1 MRIKSIQ
8 RLDLIK
14 FHVGNGAKNLS
25 TKIYVKW
32 TVLGGL
38 LLAGAL
44 PKVAFAAGA
53 EQIVETELTPVL
65 PAMVPLV
72 GAAAGI
78 ERLLELG
85 WHYLEWGALRFLGW
99 RPSDLKSPGYIAFK
113 RSTSLLAGI
122 FLGVVISNYSGMRLM
137 SYFSQTLPG
146 FLDQVP
152 ELWDILVT
160 GLMIGAGTKPTHDIL
175 GIITQVKNL
184 IGSTALKQREQAG
197 AALADS
203 ILKLR
208 QADAPASYRVDVPGV
223 GATQVPGAPAQD
235 PRNRMLDESGGRR
248 RERNI
253 DRYANAL
260 HDNLYT
266 GG

>member
-1 MRIKSIQ
+1 MRMKMIR
-8 RLDLIK
+8 RLGWS
-14 FHVGNGAKNLS
+14 VC
-25 TKIYVKW
+25 
-32 TVLGGL
+32 GGL
-38 LLAGAL
+38 LLAGAFPEWAL
-44 PKVAFAAGA
+44 AAGL
-53 EQIVETELTPVL
+53 EQTVGTEITSIT
-65 PAMVPLV
+65 PAMIPLL

-78 ERLLELG
+78 ERLMELG
-85 WHYLEWGALRFLGW
+85 WHYLEWGGLRFFGW

-122 FLGVVISNYSGMRLM
+122 FLGVVVSNYSGMRLM
-137 SYFSQTLPG
+137 SYFGQTLPG

-152 ELWDILVT
+152 DLWDILVT
-160 GLMIGAGTKPTHDIL
+160 GLMIGAGTKPTHDLL

-184 IGSTALKQREQAG
+184 IGSSALKKREEAG

-223 GATQVPGAPAQD
+223 GATQVSGSPAPQT

-248 RERNI
+248 HERNI

-260 HDNLYT
+260 HDNLYS
-266 GG
+266 GS

>member
-1 MRIKSIQ
+1 MKMVR
-8 RLDLIK
+8 RLGWGV
-14 FHVGNGAKNLS
+14 F
-25 TKIYVKW
+25 
-32 TVLGGL
+32 GGL
-38 LLAGAL
+38 FLAGAL
-44 PKVAFAAGA
+44 PKLTLAAGT
-53 EQIVETELTPVL
+53 EQAIGTEITTVM
-65 PAMVPLV
+65 PAMVPLL

-78 ERLLELG
+78 ERLMELG

-99 RPSDLKSPGYIAFK
+99 RPSDLKSPGYVAFK

-122 FLGVVISNYSGMRLM
+122 FLGVVVSNYSGMRLM
-137 SYFSQTLPG
+137 AYLGQSLPG
-146 FLDQVP
+146 FLVQVP
-152 ELWDILVT
+152 DMWDILVT
-160 GLMIGAGTKPTHDIL
+160 GLMIGAGTKPTHDLL

-184 IGSTALKQREQAG
+184 IGSTALKQREEAG

-208 QADAPASYRVDVPGV
+208 QADAPASSYRVDVPGV
-223 GATQVPGAPAQD
+223 GATQVPGAPAQA

-260 HDNLYT
+260 HDNLYS
-266 GG
+266 GN

>member
-1 MRIKSIQ
+1 MRMRMIR
-8 RLDLIK
+8 RLGWS
-14 FHVGNGAKNLS
+14 VG
-25 TKIYVKW
+25 
-32 TVLGGL
+32 GGL

-44 PKVAFAAGA
+44 PKLTLAAGL
-53 EQIVETELTPVL
+53 EQTVGTEITTVV
-65 PAMVPLV
+65 PAMVPLL

-78 ERLLELG
+78 ERLMELG
-85 WHYLEWGALRFLGW
+85 WHYLEWGALRFMGW

-137 SYFSQTLPG
+137 SYLNQTLPG

-152 ELWDILVT
+152 DLWDILVT
-160 GLMIGAGTKPTHDIL
+160 GLMIGAGTKPTHDLL

-184 IGSTALKQREQAG
+184 IGSTALKQREEAG

-223 GATQVPGAPAQD
+223 GATQVPGSQAQA

-260 HDNLYT
+260 HDNLYS
-266 GG
+266 GN

>member
-1 MRIKSIQ
+1 MKIVR
-8 RLDLIK
+8 RLGWGV
-14 FHVGNGAKNLS
+14 F
-25 TKIYVKW
+25 
-32 TVLGGL
+32 GGL
-38 LLAGAL
+38 FLAGAL
-44 PKVAFAAGA
+44 PKLTLAAGT
-53 EQIVETELTPVL
+53 EQAIGTEITTVM
-65 PAMVPLV
+65 PAMVPLL

-78 ERLLELG
+78 ERLMELG

-99 RPSDLKSPGYIAFK
+99 RPSDLKSPGYVAFK

-122 FLGVVISNYSGMRLM
+122 FLGVVVSNYSGMRLM
-137 SYFSQTLPG
+137 SYLGQSLPG
-146 FLDQVP
+146 FLVQVP
-152 ELWDILVT
+152 DMWDILVT
-160 GLMIGAGTKPTHDIL
+160 GLMIGAGTKPTHDLL

-184 IGSTALKQREQAG
+184 IGSTALKQREEAG

-223 GATQVPGAPAQD
+223 GATQVPGAPAQA

-260 HDNLYT
+260 HDNLYS
-266 GG
+266 GN

>member
-1 MRIKSIQ
+1 MRIRMIR
-8 RLDLIK
+8 RLGWGV
-14 FHVGNGAKNLS
+14 F
-25 TKIYVKW
+25 
-32 TVLGGL
+32 GGSL
-38 LLAGAL
+38 LVGAL
-44 PKVAFAAGA
+44 PKLTLAAGL
-53 EQIVETELTPVL
+53 EQTVGTEITTVV
-65 PAMVPLV
+65 PAMVPLL
-72 GAAAGI
+72 GAAAGV
-78 ERLLELG
+78 ERLMELG
-85 WHYLEWGALRFLGW
+85 WHYLEWGALRFFGW

-137 SYFSQTLPG
+137 GYLSQTLPG

-152 ELWDILVT
+152 DLWDILVT
-160 GLMIGAGTKPTHDIL
+160 GLMIGAGTKPTHDLL

-184 IGSTALKQREQAG
+184 IGSTALKQREEAG

-223 GATQVPGAPAQD
+223 GATQVPGSSAQAA

-260 HDNLYT
+260 HDNLYS
-266 GG
+266 GN

>member
-1 MRIKSIQ
+1 MANRSLR
-8 RLDLIK
+8 RL
-14 FHVGNGAKNLS
+14 G
-25 TKIYVKW
+25 W

-38 LLAGAL
+38 LAAASL
-44 PKVAFAAGA
+44 PNVAQAAGLD
-53 EQIVETELTPVL
+53 QLVETELAPIV
-65 PAMVPLV
+65 PAMIPLL

-99 RPSDLKSPGYIAFK
+99 RPSDLKSPGYVAFK

-122 FLGVVISNYSGMRLM
+122 FLGVVVANYSGMRLM
-137 SYFSQTLPG
+137 SYLNQSLPG

-152 ELWDILVT
+152 DLWDILVT
-160 GLMIGAGTKPTHDIL
+160 GVMVGAGTKPTHDIL
-175 GIITQVKNL
+175 GIITQLKNL
-184 IGSTALKQREQAG
+184 IGSTALKQKEQAG

-208 QADAPASYRVDVPGV
+208 QADAPASYQVDVPGV
-223 GATQVPGAPAQD
+223 GATQVPGAAGQA
-235 PRNRMLDESGGRR
+235 PRNRMLDETGGRR

-260 HDNLYT
+260 HDNLYSS
-266 GG
+266 G

>member
-1 MRIKSIQ
+1 MRMGTVR
-8 RLDLIK
+8 RL
-14 FHVGNGAKNLS
+14 GWSA
-25 TKIYVKW
+25 
-32 TVLGGL
+32 LGGMLMAGL
-38 LLAGAL
+38 LPTLAL
-44 PKVAFAAGA
+44 AAGL
-53 EQIVETELTPVL
+53 EQSIVESELAPIM

-85 WHYLEWGALRFLGW
+85 WHYLEWGALRFFGW
-99 RPSDLKSPGYIAFK
+99 RPSDLKSPGYVAFK

-122 FLGVVISNYSGMRLM
+122 FLGVVVSNYSGMRLM
-137 SYFSQTLPG
+137 GYLNQTLPG

-152 ELWDILVT
+152 DLWDIVIT

-175 GIITQVKNL
+175 GIITQLKNL
-184 IGSTALKQREQAG
+184 IGSTALKQKEQAG
-197 AALADS
+197 AALAES

-208 QADAPASYRVDVPGV
+208 QADAPAASYRVDVPGA
-223 GATQVPGAPAQD
+223 GPAQVAGGPAPAAQA
-235 PRNRMLDESGGRR
+235 RNRMLDESGGRR

-260 HDNLYT
+260 HDNLYS
-266 GG
+266 GS

>member
-1 MRIKSIQ
+1 MRMKMVR
-8 RLDLIK
+8 RLGWGV
-14 FHVGNGAKNLS
+14 F
-25 TKIYVKW
+25 
-32 TVLGGL
+32 GGL
-38 LLAGAL
+38 FLAGAL
-44 PKVAFAAGA
+44 PKLTLAAGT
-53 EQIVETELTPVL
+53 EQTVGTEITTVM
-65 PAMVPLV
+65 PAMVPLL

-78 ERLLELG
+78 ERLMELG

-122 FLGVVISNYSGMRLM
+122 FLGIVVSNYSGMRLM
-137 SYFSQTLPG
+137 AYLGQSLPG

-152 ELWDILVT
+152 DLWDILVT
-160 GLMIGAGTKPTHDIL
+160 GLMIGAGTKPAHDLL

-184 IGSTALKQREQAG
+184 IGSTALKQREEAG

-223 GATQVPGAPAQD
+223 GATQVPGAPAQAA
-235 PRNRMLDESGGRR
+235 RNRMLDESGGRR

-253 DRYANAL
+253 DRYAKAL
-260 HDNLYT
+260 HDNLYS
-266 GG
+266 GN

>member
-1 MRIKSIQ
+1 MRMNKIR
-8 RLDLIK
+8 RL
-14 FHVGNGAKNLS
+14 GLS
-25 TKIYVKW
+25 VF
-32 TVLGGL
+32 GGL
-38 LLAGAL
+38 FAAAAL
-44 PKVAFAAGA
+44 PKLTLAAEL
-53 EQIVETELTPVL
+53 EQTVGTEITTVV
-65 PAMVPLV
+65 PAMVPLL

-78 ERLLELG
+78 ERLMELG
-85 WHYLEWGALRFLGW
+85 WHYLEWGALRFFGW

-122 FLGVVISNYSGMRLM
+122 FLGVVVSNYSGMRLM
-137 SYFSQTLPG
+137 AYLGQSLPG

-152 ELWDILVT
+152 DLWDILVT
-160 GLMIGAGTKPTHDIL
+160 GFMIGAGTKPTHDLL

-184 IGSTALKQREQAG
+184 IGSTALKQREEAG

-223 GATQVPGAPAQD
+223 GATQVPGAPGQAA
-235 PRNRMLDESGGRR
+235 RNGMLDETGGRR

-260 HDNLYT
+260 HDNLYS
-266 GG
+266 GN

>member
-1 MRIKSIQ
+1 MRMKSIR
-8 RLDLIK
+8 RL
-14 FHVGNGAKNLS
+14 GWS
-25 TKIYVKW
+25 
-32 TVLGGL
+32 VLGCL
-38 LLAGAL
+38 LLAGGL
-44 PKVAFAAGA
+44 PKVTLAAGLA
-53 EQIVETELTPVL
+53 QTVETEVTQIV
-65 PAMVPLV
+65 PAMVPLL

-85 WHYLEWGALRFLGW
+85 WHYLEWGALRFFGW
-99 RPSDLKSPGYIAFK
+99 RPSDLKSPGYVAFK

-122 FLGVVISNYSGMRLM
+122 FLGVVVSNYSGMRLM
-137 SYFSQTLPG
+137 GYLNQTVPG

-152 ELWDILVT
+152 DLWDILVT

-175 GIITQVKNL
+175 GIITQLKNL
-184 IGSTALKQREQAG
+184 IGSTALKKKEEAG

-208 QADAPASYRVDVPGV
+208 QADAPASYRVDVPGM
-223 GATQVPGAPAQD
+223 GATQVPGAPAQGA
-235 PRNRMLDESGGRR
+235 RNRMLDESGGRR

-260 HDNLYT
+260 HDNLYS
-266 GG
+266 GS

>member
-1 MRIKSIQ
+1 MRMNMIR
-8 RLDLIK
+8 RLGLGV
-14 FHVGNGAKNLS
+14 F
-25 TKIYVKW
+25 
-32 TVLGGL
+32 GGL
-38 LLAGAL
+38 FAAGAL
-44 PKVAFAAGA
+44 PKLTLAAEL
-53 EQIVETELTPVL
+53 EQTVGTEITTVV
-65 PAMVPLV
+65 PAMVPLL

-78 ERLLELG
+78 ERLMELG

-122 FLGVVISNYSGMRLM
+122 FLGVVVSNYSGMRLM
-137 SYFSQTLPG
+137 AYLGQSLPG

-152 ELWDILVT
+152 DLWDILIT
-160 GLMIGAGTKPTHDIL
+160 GFMVGAGTKPTHDLL

-184 IGSTALKQREQAG
+184 IGSTALKQREEAG

-223 GATQVPGAPAQD
+223 GATQVPGAPGQAAA
-235 PRNRMLDESGGRR
+235 RNRMLDETGGRR

-260 HDNLYT
+260 HDNLYS
-266 GG
+266 GN

>member
-1 MRIKSIQ
+1 MGMRIVR
-8 RLDLIK
+8 RLGWGV
-14 FHVGNGAKNLS
+14 F
-25 TKIYVKW
+25 
-32 TVLGGL
+32 GGL
-38 LLAGAL
+38 FLAGAL
-44 PKVAFAAGA
+44 PKLTLAAGT
-53 EQIVETELTPVL
+53 EQAIGTEITTVM
-65 PAMVPLV
+65 PAMVPLL

-78 ERLLELG
+78 ERLMELG

-99 RPSDLKSPGYIAFK
+99 RPSDLKSPGYVAFK

-122 FLGVVISNYSGMRLM
+122 FLGIVVSNYSGMRLM
-137 SYFSQTLPG
+137 AYLGQSLPG

-152 ELWDILVT
+152 DLWDILVT
-160 GLMIGAGTKPTHDIL
+160 GLMIGAGTKPTHDLL

-184 IGSTALKQREQAG
+184 IGSTALKQREEAG

-223 GATQVPGAPAQD
+223 GATQVPGAPAQA

-260 HDNLYT
+260 HDNLYS
-266 GG
+266 GN

>member
-1 MRIKSIQ
+1 MRMEFL
-8 RLDLIK
+8 RR
-14 FHVGNGAKNLS
+14 FGWGVF
-25 TKIYVKW
+25 
-32 TVLGGL
+32 GGL
-38 LLAGAL
+38 FLAGAL
-44 PKVAFAAGA
+44 PKLMLAAGT
-53 EQIVETELTPVL
+53 EQTVGTEITTVV
-65 PAMVPLV
+65 PAMVPLL

-78 ERLLELG
+78 ERLMELG

-122 FLGVVISNYSGMRLM
+122 FLGVVVSNYSGMRLM
-137 SYFSQTLPG
+137 AYLGQTLPG

-152 ELWDILVT
+152 DLWDILVT
-160 GLMIGAGTKPTHDIL
+160 GLMIGAGTKPTHDLL

-184 IGSTALKQREQAG
+184 IGSTAMKQREEAG

-223 GATQVPGAPAQD
+223 GATQVPGAPAQAQ
-235 PRNRMLDESGGRR
+235 RNRMLDESGGRR

-253 DRYANAL
+253 DRYAKAL
-260 HDNLYT
+260 HDNLYS
-266 GG
+266 GN

>member
-1 MRIKSIQ
+1 MRMEFL
-8 RLDLIK
+8 RR
-14 FHVGNGAKNLS
+14 FGWGVF
-25 TKIYVKW
+25 
-32 TVLGGL
+32 GGL
-38 LLAGAL
+38 FLAGAL
-44 PKVAFAAGA
+44 PKLMLAAGT
-53 EQIVETELTPVL
+53 EQTVGTEITTVV
-65 PAMVPLV
+65 PAMVPLL

-78 ERLLELG
+78 ERLMELG

-122 FLGVVISNYSGMRLM
+122 FLGVVVSNYSGMRLM
-137 SYFSQTLPG
+137 AYLGQTLPG

-152 ELWDILVT
+152 DLWDILVT
-160 GLMIGAGTKPTHDIL
+160 GLMIGAGTKPTHDLL

-184 IGSTALKQREQAG
+184 IGSTALKQREEAG

-223 GATQVPGAPAQD
+223 GATQVPGAPGQAA
-235 PRNRMLDESGGRR
+235 RNRMLDESGGRR

-260 HDNLYT
+260 HDNLYS
-266 GG
+266 GN

>member
-1 MRIKSIQ
+1 MRKRHIR
-8 RLDLIK
+8 RLGL
-14 FHVGNGAKNLS
+14 
-25 TKIYVKW
+25 

-38 LLAGAL
+38 LAAVAL
-44 PKVAFAAGA
+44 PKMALAAGLV
-53 EQIVETELTPVL
+53 QLVETELAPVV
-65 PAMVPLV
+65 PAMIPLV

-85 WHYLEWGALRFLGW
+85 WHYLEWGALRFFGW
-99 RPSDLKSPGYIAFK
+99 RPSDLKSPGYVAFK

-122 FLGVVISNYSGMRLM
+122 FLGIVVANYSGMRLM
-137 SYFSQTLPG
+137 AYLGQTLPG

-152 ELWDILVT
+152 DMWDILVT

-184 IGSTALKQREQAG
+184 IGSTALKQKEQAG

-208 QADAPASYRVDVPGV
+208 QADAPASYQVDVPGV
-223 GATQVPGAPAQD
+223 GATQVPGAASQA
-235 PRNRMLDESGGRR
+235 PRNRMLDETGGRR

-260 HDNLYT
+260 HDNLYSS
-266 GG
+266 G

>member
-1 MRIKSIQ
+1 MRMEFL
-8 RLDLIK
+8 RR
-14 FHVGNGAKNLS
+14 FGWGVF
-25 TKIYVKW
+25 
-32 TVLGGL
+32 GGL
-38 LLAGAL
+38 FLAGAL
-44 PKVAFAAGA
+44 PKLMLAAGT
-53 EQIVETELTPVL
+53 EQTVGTEITTVV
-65 PAMVPLV
+65 PAMVPLL

-78 ERLLELG
+78 ERLMELG

-122 FLGVVISNYSGMRLM
+122 FLGVVVSNYSGMRLM
-137 SYFSQTLPG
+137 AYLGQTLPG

-152 ELWDILVT
+152 DLWDILVT
-160 GLMIGAGTKPTHDIL
+160 GLMIGAGTKPTHDLL

-184 IGSTALKQREQAG
+184 IGSTALKQREEAG

-223 GATQVPGAPAQD
+223 GATQVPGAPTQAA
-235 PRNRMLDESGGRR
+235 RNRMLDESGGRR

-260 HDNLYT
+260 HDNLYS
-266 GG
+266 GN

>member
-1 MRIKSIQ
+1 MIR
-8 RLDLIK
+8 RLGWS
-14 FHVGNGAKNLS
+14 VG
-25 TKIYVKW
+25 
-32 TVLGGL
+32 GGL
-38 LLAGAL
+38 FLAGAL
-44 PKVAFAAGA
+44 PKLTLAAGL
-53 EQIVETELTPVL
+53 EQTVGTEITTVV
-65 PAMVPLV
+65 PAMVPLL

-78 ERLLELG
+78 ERLMELG
-85 WHYLEWGALRFLGW
+85 WHYLEWGALRFMGW

-137 SYFSQTLPG
+137 SYLNQTLPG

-152 ELWDILVT
+152 DLWDILVT
-160 GLMIGAGTKPTHDIL
+160 GLMIGAGTKPTHDLL

-208 QADAPASYRVDVPGV
+208 QADAPASYQVDVPGV
-223 GATQVPGAPAQD
+223 GATQVPGAASQA
-235 PRNRMLDESGGRR
+235 PRNRMLDETGGRR

-260 HDNLYT
+260 HDNLYS
-266 GG
+266 GS

>member
-1 MRIKSIQ
+1 MRMRMIR
-8 RLDLIK
+8 RLGWS
-14 FHVGNGAKNLS
+14 VG
-25 TKIYVKW
+25 
-32 TVLGGL
+32 GGL
-38 LLAGAL
+38 FLAGAL
-44 PKVAFAAGA
+44 PKMTLAAGL
-53 EQIVETELTPVL
+53 EQTVGTEITTVV
-65 PAMVPLV
+65 PAMVPLL

-78 ERLLELG
+78 ERLMELG

-122 FLGVVISNYSGMRLM
+122 FLGIVISNYSGMRLM
-137 SYFSQTLPG
+137 SYLNQSLPG

-152 ELWDILVT
+152 DLWDILVT
-160 GLMIGAGTKPTHDIL
+160 GLMIGAGTKPTHDLL

-184 IGSTALKQREQAG
+184 IGSTALKQREEAG

-223 GATQVPGAPAQD
+223 GATQVPGSQAQA

-260 HDNLYT
+260 HDNLYS
-266 GG
+266 GN

>member
-1 MRIKSIQ
+1 MRMKFMRRLGLTKFCIGGGIKNMS
-8 RLDLIK
+8 
-14 FHVGNGAKNLS
+14 AKIS
-25 TKIYVKW
+25 VKW
-32 TVLGGL
+32 SILGAA
-38 LLAGAL
+38 LLAGAA
-44 PKVAFAAGA
+44 PKLALAAGL
-53 EQIVETELTPVL
+53 EQTVETGDISVV
-65 PAMVPLV
+65 PAMVPLA

-85 WHYLEWGALRFLGW
+85 WHYLEWIGLRFLGW
-99 RPSDLKSPGYIAFK
+99 RPSDLKSPGYVAFK

-122 FLGVVISNYSGMRLM
+122 FLGIVVSNYSGMRLM
-137 SYFSQTLPG
+137 GYLNQMLPG

-152 ELWDILVT
+152 DLWDIIVT
-160 GLMIGAGTKPTHDIL
+160 GLMIGAGTKPTHDLL
-175 GIITQVKNL
+175 GILTQLKNL

-223 GATQVPGAPAQD
+223 GTTQVSGAPAQAA
-235 PRNRMLDESGGRR
+235 RNRMLDESGRKP

-253 DRYANAL
+253 DRYAKAL
-260 HDNLYT
+260 HDNLYI
-266 GG
+266 G